1 MTDKTGKLIIIATP
15 VGNLEDM
22 SLRAIRILGELDA
35 LACEDTRHTKILFD
49 KYNIERPKII
59 FSNHEYNEDSAAYRI
74 LSLLR
79 DGYTVGLCSNAGYPG
94 ISDPGYTAVHTA
106 ISNGYEVEVIPGA
119 SALPI
124 ALISS
129 GLPVSSFT
137 FKGFTPRKSG
147 KRQNFLAADKEMP
160 HTMIYYEAPTRV
172 IDLLKDAYTVYG
184 NRMAAVCIELTKIY
198 EKTHR
203 GYLKELIETF
213 TDSPIKGEVVIVIA
227 GNNKKFIKEEETLDG
242 R

>member
-1 MTDKTGKLIIIATP
+1 MTDKIGKLIVIATP
-15 VGNLEDM
+15 IGNLEDI
-22 SLRAIRILGELDA
+22 SIRAIRMLGEVDA

-49 KYNIERPKII
+49 KFNITRPKII
-59 FSNHEYNEDSAAYRI
+59 FSNHEYNEDNAAYRI

-79 DGYTVGLCSNAGYPG
+79 DGYNVGLCSNAGYPG
-94 ISDPGYTAVHTA
+94 ISDPGYTAVNSA
-106 ISNGYEVEVIPGA
+106 ITNGYEVEVIPGA

-137 FKGFTPRKSG
+137 FKGFPPRKSG
-147 KRQNFLAADKEMP
+147 KRQNFMAIDKELP

-172 IDLLKDAYTVYG
+172 IDLLKDAHMVYG

-198 EKTHR
+198 EKIHR
-203 GYLKELIETF
+203 GTLSELIAAF
-213 TDSPIKGEVVIVIA
+213 TDTTIKGEVVIVIA
-227 GNNKKFIKEEETLDG
+227 GNNKKFIKEEDPDV

>member
-1 MTDKTGKLIIIATP
+1 MTEKIGKLIIIATP
-15 VGNLEDM
+15 IGNLEDM
-22 SLRAIRILGELDA
+22 TLRGIRMLGKVDA

-49 KYNIERPKII
+49 KFNIEKPKLI
-59 FSNHEYNEDSAAYRI
+59 FSNHEYNEDKAAYRI

-79 DGYTVGLCSNAGYPG
+79 DGYQVGLCSNAGYPG
-94 ISDPGYTAVHTA
+94 ISDPGYTAVNNA
-106 ISNGYEVEVIPGA
+106 ITNGYEVEVIPGA

-137 FKGFTPRKSG
+137 FKGFPPRKSG
-147 KRQNFLAADKEMP
+147 KRQNFMAIDKELP

-172 IDLLKDAYTVYG
+172 IDLLKDAYEVYG

-198 EKTHR
+198 EKIHR
-203 GYLKELIETF
+203 GTLSELITLF
-213 TDSPIKGEVVIVIA
+213 TNSTIKGEVVIVIA
-227 GNNKKFIKEEETLDG
+227 GNNKKFIKEENSEE

>member
-1 MTDKTGKLIIIATP
+1 MTENTGKLIVIATP
-15 VGNLEDM
+15 IGNLEDI

-35 LACEDTRHTKILFD
+35 LACEDTRHTKIIFE

-59 FSNHEYNEDSAAYRI
+59 FSNHEYNEDSAAFRI

-79 DGYTVGLCSNAGYPG
+79 DGYKVGLCSNAGYPG
-94 ISDPGYTAVHTA
+94 ISDPGYTAVNCA
-106 ISNGYEVEVIPGA
+106 ITNGYEVEVIPGA

-137 FKGFTPRKSG
+137 FKGFPPRKSG
-147 KRQNFLAADKEMP
+147 KRQNFMAIDKELP

-172 IDLLKDAYTVYG
+172 VDLLKDAHTVYG

-198 EKTHR
+198 EKIHR
-203 GYLKELIETF
+203 GSLSELIESF
-213 TDSPIKGEVVIVIA
+213 TNTTIKGEVVIVIA
-227 GNNKKFIKEEETLDG
+227 GNNKKFLRDECPDG